1 MDVAVE
7 LQPTLNLCKVQAL
20 LWDLSGGHV
29 TTQCTSSRIKI
40 VVNAAEGRGSCAQ
53 TDLIFPEDVVLDH
66 ETITNPQEIRVLRDR
81 KEFVQPMPSRELTFN
96 VGFHK
101 AAGSDSE
108 QGMEPFV
115 EPAVVAGTLYCFECV
130 ECATGI
136 LGGGVKFRRVVPL
149 PPEDWKE
156 AAGEWFC
163 KQRESASSDDLAD
176 AFAPKPDE
184 LFTSAAHFVV
194 HDKKVREG
202 DIDKQDGKVRCGICR
217 VVVGRKA
224 TPSSTA
230 LFTTRVTPTPANE
243 EDGSPIDGVDASR
256 LLRGFI
262 KARLQL
268 NEACRIVVASDKQ
281 VLLLWLMET
290 DLQHFYA
297 REVQGKEVRV
307 DLQVGSKLRYM
318 KTDVSD
324 ALVTTWKS
332 DPAVG
337 QYQIEEEVMED
348 TLYYIRACCN
358 SMGATSERFHVV
370 FLPGVVVQP

>member
-1 MDVAVE
+1 MDCSVE
-7 LQPTLNLCKVQAL
+7 VRPLLKLCKVQAL
-20 LWDLSGGHV
+20 VWDLSGIHV
-29 TTQCTSSRIKI
+29 TAQCTSSRIKI
-40 VVNAAEGRGSCAQ
+40 VVNAKEGGGRCAQ
-53 TDLIFPEDVVLDH
+53 TDLIFPEDVVFDV
-66 ETITNPQEIRVLRDR
+66 ETFTNPQEIRVLRDR
-81 KEFVQPMPSRELTFN
+81 KEFVQPMPCLELTFT
-96 VGFHK
+96 VRFHK
-101 AAGSDSE
+101 SAGSDSE
-108 QGMEPFV
+108 QRTEPFV
-115 EPAVVAGTLYCFECV
+115 EPAVAAGVLYCFECV

-149 PPEDWKE
+149 PSEDWKE
-156 AAGEWFC
+156 AVGEWFS
-163 KQRESASSDDLAD
+163 KQRETAGSDDLPD
-176 AFAPKPDE
+176 AFSPKPDE

-202 DIDKQDGKVRCGICR
+202 DFDNEDGKVRCGICH

-262 KARLQL
+262 KVRLQL
-268 NEACRIVVASDKQ
+268 NEACRIMLASNKK

-290 DLQHFYA
+290 GLQHFYA

-307 DLQVGSKLRYM
+307 DLQVGSKLLYLE
-318 KTDVSD
+318 TDASD
-324 ALVTTWKS
+324 ALVATWKT
-332 DPAVG
+332 DPTVG

-348 TLYYIRACCN
+348 TLYYMRTCCN
-358 SMGATSERFHVV
+358 SMGATSERFHVI
-370 FLPGVVVQP
+370 FLPGVVAQP